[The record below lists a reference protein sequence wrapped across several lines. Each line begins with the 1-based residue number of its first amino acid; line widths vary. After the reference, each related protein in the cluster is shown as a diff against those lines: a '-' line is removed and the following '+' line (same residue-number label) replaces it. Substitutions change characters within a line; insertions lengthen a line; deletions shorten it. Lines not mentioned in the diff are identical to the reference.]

1 MKAFDLKAIESY
13 FKGKN
18 YFESNDGTRNSLA
31 FQEGEKYFKNNSGS
45 DSSSLEIWKSKGLSN
60 QSLSLSGIVS
70 GAKDIKTRK
79 PIRPAYVI
87 FNHKRS
93 FFVQKKENVIKSR
106 SIVNIYIVYSLSQKI
121 VSSNNALKNS
131 LFGEIKVTKPD
142 DTTDP
147 DEYIY
152 SGYGLRF
159 DSKGE
164 FSHP

>member
-18 YFESNDGTRNSLA
+18 YFESNDGTQNSLA

-70 GAKDIKTRK
+70 GAKDTKMRK
-79 PIRPAYVI
+79 PIRPAYII

-93 FFVQKKENVIKSR
+93 FFLCKKNKMS
-106 SIVNIYIVYSLSQKI
+106 
-121 VSSNNALKNS
+121 
-131 LFGEIKVTKPD
+131 
-142 DTTDP
+142 
-147 DEYIY
+147 
-152 SGYGLRF
+152 
-159 DSKGE
+159 
-164 FSHP
+164 